1 MTFADDRPS
10 KTLMIHRR
18 FVLAEARHGK
28 NPRHVAGFVFSLGV
42 YRVFQTGICSS
53 PPPTSDPVPPL
64 PLLNA
69 RSRLCLLN
77 LLGIKKVPACSDL
90 QCGIG

>member
-1 MTFADDRPS
+1 MPLADDRPS

-28 NPRHVAGFVFSLGV
+28 NTRHVAGFVFSLGV

-53 PPPTSDPVPPL
+53 PPTLRSGAA
-64 PLLNA
+64 LLA
-69 RSRLCLLN
+69 CLLT
-77 LLGIKKVPACSDL
+77 LKVDASYKSLAC
-90 QCGIG
+90 